1 MTYCTDIDLL
11 HYEPNI
17 FRDAAFASQLLMAGT
32 GNLAGTAFT
41 IASGSF
47 TAEHVAAGHVVALE
61 GAVAG
66 CYPVVSVD
74 GATQLTVSVMHEGL
88 FPDAGAG
95 VASPVGTATGIA
107 FAVRTFWPQREVVS
121 ALLRRAAGI
130 GPEGASEDMA
140 AAEVLNTSVLRRAC
154 ALGTLQMIY
163 SALAAAAA
171 EPANLTVRAEMYERL
186 YRRALAGA
194 RVEIDVDGDGVGDLT
209 RVLSVVEL
217 KRV

>member
-17 FRDAAFASQLLMAGT
+17 FRDAAFASQLLMGGT

-47 TAEHVAAGHVVALE
+47 TAEHVAAGHVLALE
-61 GAVAG
+61 GVVAG
-66 CYPVVSVD
+66 CYPIVSVD
-74 GATQLTVSVMHEGL
+74 SATQLTVSVMHPGL
-88 FPDAGAG
+88 FPESGSG
-95 VASPVGTATGIA
+95 VASPVGAATGVT

-121 ALLRRAAGI
+121 ALLERAAGI
-130 GPEGASEDMA
+130 GPEAVGQEMA
-140 AAEVLNTSVLRRAC
+140 EAEVLNTSALKRAC

-171 EPANLTVRAEMYERL
+171 DPSNLTVRAEMYERM
-186 YRRALAGA
+186 YRRALSGA
-194 RVEIDVDGDGVGDLT
+194 RVEIDVDGDGVGDVT

>member
-11 HYEPNI
+11 YYEPNI

-47 TAEHVAAGHVVALE
+47 VAEHVAAQHVLTLE

-74 GATQLTVSVMHEGL
+74 SATQLTVSVMHEGL
-88 FPDAGAG
+88 FPESGGG
-95 VASPVGTATGIA
+95 VASPVGTATGVA
-107 FAVRTFWPQREVVS
+107 FAVRSFWPQREVVS
-121 ALLRRAAGI
+121 ALLNRAAGI
-130 GPEGASEDMA
+130 GPEAVSDEMA
-140 AAEVLNTSVLRRAC
+140 AAEVLNAGALRRAC

-171 EPANLTVRAEMYERL
+171 DPSNLSVRAEMYERM
-186 YRRALAGA
+186 YRRALSGA
-194 RVEIDVDGDGVGDLT
+194 RVEIDVDGDGVGDVT

-217 KRV
+217 KRA

>member
-11 HYEPNI
+11 HYEPSI

-47 TAEHVAAGHVVALE
+47 IDEHVAAQQVLALE

-66 CYPVVSVD
+66 CYPIVSVD
-74 GATQLTVSVMHEGL
+74 SATQLTVSIMHEGL
-88 FPDAGAG
+88 FPESGAG
-95 VASPVGTATGIA
+95 VASPIGTATGLA
-107 FAVRTFWPQREVVS
+107 FAVRSFWPQRQVVS
-121 ALLRRAAGI
+121 ALLDRAAGI
-130 GPEGASEDMA
+130 GPDAVADELA
-140 AAEVLNTSVLRRAC
+140 AAEVLNVSALRRAC

-171 EPANLTVRAEMYERL
+171 DPSNLTVRAEMYERM

-194 RVEIDVDGDGVGDLT
+194 TVEIDVDGDGRGDLT

-217 KRV
+217 RRV